1 MAKEITELI
10 CPVCGRTIHKYIKE
24 KRTRNKAQ
32 GQREKIIDYQLGR
45 KGIEYLDYLEKNWNP
60 DKSFYGFVREAR
72 GGRGAGFPI
81 VRWLEKPEDDPERF
95 NKLKRQLLRGLEW
108 WIKRGWITK
117 EEVEEA
123 LKEMK

>member
-1 MAKEITELI
+1 MSKFITELL
-10 CPVCGRTIHKYIKE
+10 CPVCGRTIHKYIEDKRTTDKKEGLKE
-24 KRTRNKAQ
+24 KR
-32 GQREKIIDYQLGR
+32 IDYAIGR

-60 DKSFYGFVREAR
+60 NKSFYGFVREAR

-95 NKLKRQLLRGLEW
+95 NKLKRQFFRGLEW

-117 EEVEEA
+117 EEAEEA
-123 LKEMK
+123 LKKMK